1 MGESR
6 MSDENIKPHDEAA
19 RGSAATSRMLS
30 ARSVRLAA
38 FILVSQLVM
47 TMAGWGY
54 LKVTTPEIV
63 VFDMKGTIDLFKE
76 QSARQSLDEEKA
88 QRLTRRFNTALTDSL
103 GDWQSSHNAILLVKP
118 AVISEQTDITQEIR
132 ADIARRMQE
141 GQ

>member
-1 MGESR
+1 

-19 RGSAATSRMLS
+19 RGSAATSRLLS
-30 ARSVRLAA
+30 ARGVRLAT

>member
-1 MGESR
+1 M
-6 MSDENIKPHDEAA
+6 
-19 RGSAATSRMLS
+19 AT
-30 ARSVRLAA
+30 